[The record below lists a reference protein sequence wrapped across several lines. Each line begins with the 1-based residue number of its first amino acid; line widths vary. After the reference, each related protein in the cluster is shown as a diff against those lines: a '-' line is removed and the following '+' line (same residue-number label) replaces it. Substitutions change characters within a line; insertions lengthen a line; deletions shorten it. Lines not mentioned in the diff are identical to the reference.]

1 LQRKKNNRKN
11 REQYFSHGVMIQ
23 MIGYLRRLRSIPRI
37 QAKINAFTQ
46 EKAAMINVKIFQFN
60 PLQENTYLLYN
71 EDGDCIVVDPG
82 CYTDKERD
90 QLRGF
95 IEAKQLNPIML
106 INTHCHLDH
115 VFGNKFVHETYGLEL
130 HIHEGEKQVLE
141 MAPTSGLMWN
151 LPFDNYSGPIHFLDE
166 GSILMLGDETIQ
178 VLLTPGHS
186 PASISFYASKSGF
199 VMAGDVLFR
208 ESVGRTDLPGGSPAV
223 LVKSILEKLY
233 CLPDPTIVYSGHGI
247 PTTIGHEKVHNPY
260 VSA

>member
-1 LQRKKNNRKN
+1 
-11 REQYFSHGVMIQ
+11 MIQ
-23 MIGYLRRLRSIPRI
+23 MIGYLCSLRSIPGI

-60 PLQENTYLLYN
+60 PLQENTYLMYN
-71 EDGDCIVVDPG
+71 EGGDCIVVDPG

-90 QLRGF
+90 QLRAF
-95 IEAKQLNPIML
+95 IEAKQLEPVML

-130 HIHEGEKQVLE
+130 HIHAGEQQVLD
-141 MAPTSGLMWN
+141 MAPTSGLMFN

-233 CLPDPTIVYSGHGI
+233 ALPDETIVYSGHGI